1 MITWTEDQR
10 KAIDTRNSNLLVSA
24 AAGSGKTAVLVE
36 RIINI
41 VKDDKI
47 DIDRLLIVT
56 FTNAAANGM
65 KQKIQKA
72 LTKEIEHGEGDSRH
86 LRKQLHLLSKAQ
98 ISTIHSF
105 CIDVVRKNFHHL
117 EIDPNFRIGDPNEID
132 IMLNEA
138 VDEVLENAYLS
149 SDEYF
154 IKLVESF
161 TGSRND
167 IELQEI
173 IKDTY
178 KFVLSFPEPLEW
190 LENAVNM
197 LNVSQEEISSSEWMK
212 AVMEN
217 ICILI
222 DGASSILTEAKNA
235 CLLNNIP
242 YLDTIEADIQN
253 INFLIDGLKK
263 DFDIFTERLYHLNH
277 ARLKTIRGKEKEK
290 YDENLIIEVKDLRN
304 EYKGIIDGIKKILPN
319 KRIDD
324 YAKELTAMY
333 PVMNALYI
341 LINDLFDVFSA
352 KKLEKSILD
361 FNDVEHY
368 TLKLLEEEEV
378 SNFYKNKFKYIFID
392 EYQDSNQVQETIMN
406 RIKGHNNLF
415 MVGDVKQSIYRF
427 RLADPGL
434 FIEKYKS
441 YSKNATSS
449 NVRVDLMKNF
459 RSRIE
464 ILDGINYV
472 FNKIMSEKIGE
483 IDYSKEAFLYNGM
496 KFESTEDS
504 AVELNIIDKNTADE
518 EEIDEEIKS
527 MKTAEIEARFTAKKI
542 KELIGKNT
550 YIPADKVY
558 RQIEYKDIVILM
570 RAVSSWS
577 QIFEEVFFEENI
589 PFYSDAG
596 AGYFETIE
604 IQIVINLLK
613 LVDNIRQDIPLM
625 SVLRSPIGGFKTED
639 MIQIRASFPNMSYID
654 ACYSYKIEYKDEL
667 AKKLDTFFAN
677 IEKWK
682 RRSRYTKL
690 NELIWQVI
698 IDTGYYYFVGI
709 LPNGKMRQANLRI
722 LTDKAFEFEK
732 TSMRGLFNFLK
743 YIEKLNLS
751 SGDVSTAKILS
762 ENDNVT
768 RLMTIHKSKGLE
780 FPVVI
785 LCGLNKKFNM
795 KDTSKSILKHKK
807 YGLAPKYIDLDN
819 RLYKETLPR
828 IALKNAIKIENLS
841 EEMRVLYVALTRA
854 VDKLILIGT
863 VPNIETK
870 AKKWKRGISYYSIYN
885 ASSYLDWMC
894 GALYKHKDAS
904 ILRNISEYD
913 NYEIENDYMNSKW
926 HIEITNVKDIKCSK
940 NKQNIEKAKKLEE
953 VRSYKNQINSSYHDE
968 IEKRLSWKYKYN
980 KSVDIPSK
988 LTVTDLKKL
997 KYKNIDYVKYKIPSL
1012 KDIPYFKEEKVKFT
1026 KQEIGTITHFVM
1038 QHIDLKQSLNENN
1051 IKEQVSKMA
1060 EKKLLTDKEKEVVNI
1075 KKISEFFETNIGK
1088 RMKKSSHVK
1097 RETPFVIKKEANK
1110 IIDNLDGNDIIL
1122 LQGIIDCYFYEENEI
1137 VLIDYKTDTVHDNN
1151 IDMIINQYTP
1161 QILSYKE
1168 ALEKITG
1175 KKVKESYLYLFDI
1188 SKGLAVI

>member
-1 MITWTEDQR
+1 MITWTEDQK
-10 KAIDTRNSNLLVSA
+10 KAIDLRNSNLLVSA

-47 DIDRLLIVT
+47 DIDKLLIVT

-72 LTKEIEHGEGDSRH
+72 LTKEIECGKGDVRH

-105 CIDVVRKNFHHL
+105 CIDVVRKNFHNL
-117 EIDPNFRIGDPNEID
+117 DIDPNFRIGDPNEIG

-138 VDEVLENAYLS
+138 VDEVLENAYS
-149 SDEYF
+149 NSDQYF

-178 KFVLSFPEPLEW
+178 KFVLSFPEPLKW

-197 LNVSQEEISSSEWMK
+197 LNVSQEEIISSDWMK

-217 ICILI
+217 ICILLE
-222 DGASSILTEAKNA
+222 GALAILLEAKNI
-235 CLLNNIP
+235 CKFSNIP
-242 YLDTIEADIQN
+242 YLDTIEDDIQK
-253 INFLIDGLKK
+253 INFLVAGLEIS
-263 DFDIFTERLYHLNH
+263 FDTFTERLYNLNH
-277 ARLKTIRGKEKEK
+277 ARLKTIRGREKER
-290 YDENLIIEVKDLRN
+290 YDENIITEVKDLRK
-304 EYKGIIDGIKKILPN
+304 EYKGIIDNIKKILPN
-319 KRIDD
+319 KKMDD
-324 YAKELTAMY
+324 YANELTAMY

-341 LINDLFDVFSA
+341 LIYDLFQVFSS
-352 KKLEKSILD
+352 KKLENSILD
-361 FNDVEHY
+361 FSDVEHY
-368 TLKLLEEEEV
+368 TLKLLADEEV

-406 RIKGHNNLF
+406 KIKGHNNLF

-434 FIEKYKS
+434 FIEKYRT
-441 YSKNATSS
+441 YSKDGTSS

-464 ILDGINYV
+464 ILNGINYV

-483 IDYSKEAFLYNGM
+483 IDYNEEAFLYNGM
-496 KFESTEDS
+496 KFESTEDNYI
-504 AVELNIIDKNTADE
+504 ELNIIDKNTNE

-527 MKTAEIEARFTAKKI
+527 MKTAEIEARFAAKKI

-550 YIPADKVY
+550 YLPADKKY

-613 LVDNIRQDIPLM
+613 LIDNIRQDIPLM
-625 SVLRSPIGGFKTED
+625 SILRSPIGGFKTED

-654 ACYSYKIEYKDEL
+654 ACYAYKIEYKDNL
-667 AKKLDTFFAN
+667 SKKLHTFFTN
-677 IEKWK
+677 IDKWK

-690 NELIWQVI
+690 NELIWQII
-698 IDTGYYYFVGI
+698 IDTGYYYFAGV

-722 LTDKAFEFEK
+722 LTDKAFEYEK

-751 SGDVSTAKILS
+751 SGEVSTAKILS

-768 RLMTIHKSKGLE
+768 RLITIHKSKGLE

-863 VPNIETK
+863 AANIETK

-885 ASSYLDWMC
+885 ASSYLDWVC
-894 GALYKHKDAS
+894 GAIYNHKDAL
-904 ILRNISEYD
+904 ILRNISEDD
-913 NYEIENDYMNSKW
+913 NCNIDYNDSKW
-926 HIEITNVKDIKCSK
+926 NIKITNVKDIELSK
-940 NKQNIEKAKKLEE
+940 NKYDIEKVKILDEL
-953 VRSYKNQINSSYHDE
+953 RSYKNQANSLYHDE
-968 IEKRLSWKYKYN
+968 IEKRLNWKYKYN

-1012 KDIPYFKEEKVKFT
+1012 KDIPYFKEEKIKFT

-1038 QHIDLKQSLNENN
+1038 QHIDLKQCLTENN
-1051 IKEQVSKMA
+1051 IKQQVNKMSD
-1060 EKKLLTDKEKEVVNI
+1060 KKLLTEKEKEVVNI
-1075 KKISEFFETNIGK
+1075 NKIAEFFKTEIGK
-1088 RMKKSSHVK
+1088 RMLKSHDVK
-1097 RETPFVIKKEANK
+1097 RETPFVIRKEANK
-1110 IIDNLDGNDIIL
+1110 IIENFDGNDIVL
-1122 LQGIIDCYFYEENEI
+1122 LQGIVDCYFYEENEI
-1137 VLIDYKTDTVHDNN
+1137 VLIDYKTDTVNDNN

-1175 KKVKESYLYLFDI
+1175 NKVKESYLYLFDI
-1188 SKGLAVI
+1188 SKALSI